1 MMKKTHMP
9 VFALVDCNNFYV
21 SCERVFNPGLEHRPV
36 IVLSNNDGCAVA
48 RSNEAKA
55 LGITM
60 GVPVFKIRHLI
71 DLHDVQVFSSN
82 YALYGDMSSR
92 VMQTLSAFAPAMEI
106 YSIDEAFLNLDRLAF
121 TGLTA
126 YGRQI
131 RHTVKQY
138 TGIPVSIGMASSK
151 TLAKVAAGIAKKS
164 KKAAGVLD
172 LTDQRFQDRAL
183 EMTPVEDVWG
193 IGRQYAR
200 YLQLRGIRTARDFRD
215 ADIDRFRKK
224 MGINGVRIQKELQG
238 EPCYDLEAEYP
249 AKRTI
254 SVSRSFKIPVTDFD
268 SLSEAVSTYITRGAE
283 KLRAQGSHAEAMTVY
298 VTTNRFKPD
307 SFYYNSETTSFPAA
321 LNHTSALLAHGRA
334 ALKRIFRKNRAYTKA
349 GVIFSHLTLNGMYQ
363 QDLFDTSDRSRP
375 DKVMEAVDVINQKM
389 GANTVTYPATGVAR
403 DRSWETAFNHRSFA
417 YTTDWH
423 QLLTVRS

>member
-1 MMKKTHMP
+1 MP

-21 SCERVFNPGLEHRPV
+21 SCERVFKPELEHRPV

-60 GVPVFKIRHLI
+60 GSPVFKIRHLI
-71 DLHDVQVFSSN
+71 DLHDVRVFSSN

-92 VMQTLSAFAPAMEI
+92 VMQTLAAFAPAMEV
-106 YSIDEAFLNLDRLAF
+106 YSIDEAFLSLDRLAF
-121 TGLTA
+121 TDLTA

-131 RHTVKQY
+131 RQTVKQH
-138 TGIPVSIGMASSK
+138 TGIPVSIGMAPSK
-151 TLAKVAAGIAKKS
+151 TLAKVAARIAKKS
-164 KKAAGVLD
+164 HKTDGVLD
-172 LTDQRFQDRAL
+172 LTGPRFQDRAL
-183 EMTPVEDVWG
+183 EITPVEDVWA
-193 IGRQYAR
+193 IGRRYAR
-200 YLQLRGIRTARDFRD
+200 YLQMQGIRTARDFRD
-215 ADIDRFRKK
+215 ADIDRFQKK

-249 AKRTI
+249 AKKSI
-254 SVSRSFKIPVTDFD
+254 SVSRSFKTPVTDFD

-307 SFYYNSETTSFPAA
+307 SFYYNAATQSFPAA
-321 LNHTSALLAHGRA
+321 LNHTSALITHGRK
-334 ALKRIFRKNRAYTKA
+334 ALKQIFRKGRAYTKA
-349 GVIFSHLTLNGMYQ
+349 GVIFSSLTRNGIYQ

-375 DKVMEAVDVINQKM
+375 DRVMEAVDVINRKM
-389 GANTVTYPATGVAR
+389 GANTVTCPATGIR
-403 DRSWETAFNHRSFA
+403 KDRSWTTAFDHRSPA
-417 YTTDWH
+417 YTTDWK
-423 QLLTVRS
+423 QLLTVGS

>member
-71 DLHDVQVFSSN
+71 DPHDVQVFSSN

-106 YSIDEAFLNLDRLAF
+106 YSIDEAFLSLDRLAF
-121 TGLTA
+121 TDLTA

-131 RHTVKQY
+131 RHTVRQY

-224 MGINGVRIQKELQG
+224 MGINGVRIQKELRG
-238 EPCYDLEAEYP
+238 ESCYDLETEYP

-389 GANTVTYPATGVAR
+389 GANTVTYPATGVTR

-417 YTTDWH
+417 YTTDWN
-423 QLLTVRS
+423 QLLTVGS

>member
-1 MMKKTHMP
+1 MP

-21 SCERVFNPGLEHRPV
+21 SCERVFNLGLENRPV
-36 IVLSNNDGCAVA
+36 IVLSNNDGCVVA
-48 RSNEAKA
+48 RSNEAKT

-71 DLHDVQVFSSN
+71 DPHDVQVFSSN
-82 YALYGDMSSR
+82 YALYGDMSGR
-92 VMQTLSAFAPAMEI
+92 VMQTLSTFAPAMEI
-106 YSIDEAFLNLDRLAF
+106 YSIDEAFLSLGRLAF
-121 TGLTA
+121 TDLTA

-131 RHTVKQY
+131 RHTVRQY
-138 TGIPVSIGMASSK
+138 TGIPVSIGMAPSK

-193 IGRQYAR
+193 IGRKYAR

-215 ADIDRFRKK
+215 ADIGRFQKK
-224 MGINGVRIQKELQG
+224 MGINGVRIQKELRG
-238 EPCYDLEAEYP
+238 ESCYDLETDDPGKKA
-249 AKRTI
+249 I
-254 SVSRSFKIPVTDFD
+254 SVSRSFKTPVTDFD
-268 SLSEAVSTYITRGAE
+268 SLSEAVSTYIVRGGE

-298 VTTNRFKPD
+298 ITTNRFKPD
-307 SFYYNSETTSFPAA
+307 SFYYNSDTTSFPTA
-321 LNHTSALLAHGRA
+321 LNHTSALLAHGRT
-334 ALKRIFRKNRAYTKA
+334 ALKRIFRKGRAYTKA

-389 GANTVTYPATGVAR
+389 GAHTVTYPATGVTR

-417 YTTDWH
+417 YTTDWN
-423 QLLTVRS
+423 QLLTVGS